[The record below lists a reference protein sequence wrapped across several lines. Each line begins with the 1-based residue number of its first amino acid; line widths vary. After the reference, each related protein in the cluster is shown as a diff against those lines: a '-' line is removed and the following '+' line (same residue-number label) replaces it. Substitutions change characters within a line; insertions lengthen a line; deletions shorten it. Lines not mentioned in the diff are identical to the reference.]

1 MAHHSTTNTS
11 TQYAPL
17 EDAPYNTRFGIS
29 FNVIYKRRLL
39 NVKAEICS
47 IHSKAKVS
55 SRFRSSWKTEECSA
69 GNWWTRFPKKEN
81 KEKQKKGESS
91 WLLFAFSSLSLSR
104 RLRLRVEKNPR
115 RWDTAFQWWRWRKM
129 EVRRR
134 WSGGVEVM
142 AWWWGRSGCGGKAKA
157 IVVSRKWSDGET
169 EKIRSGKKIKGK

>member
-91 WLLFAFSSLSLSR
+91 WLLFAFSSLSLS
-104 RLRLRVEKNPR
+104 
-115 RWDTAFQWWRWRKM
+115 
-129 EVRRR
+129 
-134 WSGGVEVM
+134 
-142 AWWWGRSGCGGKAKA
+142 KAEAK
-157 IVVSRKWSDGET
+157 SRKKPEAMRHGISVVEMEENGGEATVEWWCWGDGVVV
-169 EKIRSGKKIKGK
+169 RP